1 MLAAAITGAGS
12 QPTSSPAPHQE
23 WGLVNVACASLRAEP
38 RHGAELETQATLGT
52 PVRLDTICSGEWSI
66 ATLPDGYR
74 AWMHTSAICT
84 LTDNE
89 AESWRKGKRVIVTNP
104 YGVTVCSDT
113 LSSPWDSAVT
123 DATLG
128 AIFCG
133 TITPGSRFCEVKLPD
148 GRTGYLPTASVD
160 DFASWSERPMNVDG
174 IIRTARSMNGVTYL
188 WGGTTPKALDCSGF
202 TQVCYRN
209 SGTLLPRN
217 ASSQA
222 NICEPVSSDT
232 PADWATG
239 DLLFSVRTRHHTHHA
254 CGHLYRFRTL
264 HPLQR
269 DGDDQQHKPS
279 RLTLSAPACTCSA
292 PNQPQLQSFIE
303 SSVVFLNVTTLLPN
317 FALHL

>member
-52 PVRLDTICSGEWSI
+52 PVLLDTICSGEWRI

-74 AWMHTSAICT
+74 AWMHTSAYRT
-84 LTDNE
+84 LTDDE
-89 AESWRKGKRVIVTNP
+89 SESWRKGKRVIVTHP
-104 YGVTVCSDT
+104 YGETVCSDT
-113 LSSPWDSAVT
+113 LSSPLESAVT

-188 WGGTTPKALDCSGF
+188 WGGTMPKALDCSGF

-239 DLLFSVRTRHHTHHA
+239 DLLFFGPGPDTTRITHVGIYIGSGRYIHCSGMVMTSSINQADSLYLPRRVLAVRRINRNYNR
-254 CGHLYRFRTL
+254 LSN
-264 HPLQR
+264 HPWY
-269 DGDDQQHKPS
+269 
-279 RLTLSAPACTCSA
+279 
-292 PNQPQLQSFIE
+292 F
-303 SSVVFLNVTTLLPN
+303 
-317 FALHL
+317 